1 VTGAPVLHGR
11 DAELR
16 RLRSLLSAARSGE
29 GGCLVV
35 RGEAGMGK
43 TALLSSLASDDL
55 VWLAIRGVRA
65 ERSLPFAALDRLLP
79 EADVSGSPLRV
90 RRRAH
95 ERLTGLAASAP
106 VLCTVDDAQWVD
118 AESLD
123 VLGFVAR
130 RLSGN
135 RVAMVVAGRPE
146 LVAPAGTSAMWLGPL
161 PDSACEALLA
171 DRPVPAGLRAALR
184 DLAGGNPLDLVALAE
199 SLTPEQ
205 RAGRAPLPDELP
217 EGPRRAALGSQLAAL
232 SPPGLVLLLCAAAES
247 TVDFPLLSRL
257 GDVTE
262 VVESG
267 LLGVAGTALRLPS
280 KAVRSTLYALAP
292 PVARREAHALL
303 ASVLTGPRG
312 TWHRALA
319 EPGSSAALAD
329 ELAAAATATDPLTSA
344 TILERAAMLTIHKG
358 LRASRLLAAARQAW
372 QAGRPGRARVLLSRA
387 DGADEGEV
395 ALLHGEM
402 ELRDGEPAVA
412 THELTTAAAH
422 LRDPAS
428 WASALLLAGEA
439 RRLSGD
445 LRGYH
450 DLAHSLPKWAPT
462 QPAPDHAESRQP
474 ASLPR
479 IGLFDRPGGASG
491 KDPLDQPGGAP
502 GKDSL
507 DRPGG
512 ASGKNPPSRLEG
524 PPRKNPPDRLEGPP
538 GKAPPG
544 GPPEGLTEP
553 PPAGPTTP
561 RTPPPSPGAP
571 LSASLPE
578 ISPGQRGRAGLWTTS
593 RCEWSTR
600 TGELMLAHFAGLTAT
615 FAGRHA
621 DAAAPLRRVVEL
633 AADETGGVA
642 EAVWAA
648 EAACALGR
656 GETAYECASAAVSRA
671 RLSGRESLL
680 PWALVHLSLA
690 AIVLDRHP
698 AAHAA
703 STEGLAAAAAAAQR
717 NTWIEHLSLLAL
729 SAALRGDPAALSTL
743 DTAAPGIA
751 ERGLG
756 RPCVIASWARAC
768 LDLADDRPADAL
780 GRLEAMAAGVSGAQ
794 PAIQVLA
801 TPQLVEAAVLVEQP
815 DRARRA
821 LAVFDGW
828 VHAGGSEAWLALS
841 HRCHGLLDA
850 EHHFDTA
857 IALHRTAGAAME
869 LARTQLAYAHRLRR
883 TRRARA
889 ARGQFREALRVF
901 ETVGAA
907 RWADRARAG
916 LRAAGEQIDSDA
928 SVDGLTPQQAEISR
942 LVAVGETNKEIAR
955 RLVIS
960 HRTVD
965 HHLRNI
971 FTALGVRS
979 RVELARRVAGLK

>member
-1 VTGAPVLHGR
+1 VTGVPVLHGR

-43 TALLSSLASDDL
+43 SALLSASFSAE
-55 VWLAIRGVRA
+55 VVSLAIRGVRA

-79 EADVSGSPLRV
+79 EVDVSGPPLRV

-95 ERLTGLAASAP
+95 ARLTGLASSAP
-106 VLCTVDDAQWVD
+106 VLCTVDDAQWMD

-123 VLGFVAR
+123 VLGFMAR
-130 RLSGN
+130 RLSGH
-135 RVAMVVAGRPE
+135 RVVMVIAGRPE
-146 LVAPAGTSAMWLGPL
+146 LAVPAGTSSMWLGPL
-161 PDSACEALLA
+161 DDAACELLLA

-205 RAGRAPLPDELP
+205 RAGRAPLPEELP
-217 EGPRRAALGSQLAAL
+217 EGPRRSELGSRLAAL
-232 SPPGLVLLLCAAAES
+232 SPSALVLLLCAASES
-247 TVDFPLLSRL
+247 TVDLSLLSRL
-257 GDVTE
+257 GDVAE

-292 PVARREAHALL
+292 PTVRRDAHARL
-303 ASVLTGPRG
+303 ASVLPGPRG

-319 EPGSSAALAD
+319 EPDSSAALAD
-329 ELAAAATATDPLTSA
+329 ELAAAATSTDSLASA
-344 TILERAAMLTIHKG
+344 TILERAATLTIHKG
-358 LRASRLLAAARQAW
+358 LRASRQLAAARQAW

-387 DGADEGEV
+387 DGADAGEV

-422 LRDPAS
+422 LRDPA
-428 WASALLLAGEA
+428 ASAGALLLAGEA

-445 LRGYH
+445 LRGYQT
-450 DLAHSLPKWAPT
+450 LAGSLPKWTPHGEI
-462 QPAPDHAESRQP
+462 PAPR
-474 ASLPR
+474 
-479 IGLFDRPGGASG
+479 
-491 KDPLDQPGGAP
+491 
-502 GKDSL
+502 
-507 DRPGG
+507 
-512 ASGKNPPSRLEG
+512 
-524 PPRKNPPDRLEGPP
+524 
-538 GKAPPG
+538 
-544 GPPEGLTEP
+544 TE
-553 PPAGPTTP
+553 APTTP
-561 RTPPPSPGAP
+561 REPPPSPGAP
-571 LSASLPE
+571 LNASLSE
-578 ISPGQRGRAGLWTTS
+578 IGPGQSGRGGLWTTS

-600 TGELMLAHFAGLTAT
+600 TGELVLAHFAGLTAT
-615 FAGRHA
+615 FEGRHA
-621 DAAAPLRRVVEL
+621 DAAAPLCRVVEL
-633 AADETGGVA
+633 AADDTAGVA

-648 EAACALGR
+648 EAAFALGR

-729 SAALRGDPAALSTL
+729 SAALRGDPTAVSTL

-756 RPCVIASWARAC
+756 RPCAIASWARAC

-850 EHHFDTA
+850 EHHFGTA

-869 LARTQLAYAHRLRR
+869 LARTQLAYANRLRR

-889 ARGQFREALRVF
+889 AREQFREALRVF

-928 SVDGLTPQQAEISR
+928 SLDGLTPQQAAISR

-979 RVELARRVAGLK
+979 RVELARRVAELK